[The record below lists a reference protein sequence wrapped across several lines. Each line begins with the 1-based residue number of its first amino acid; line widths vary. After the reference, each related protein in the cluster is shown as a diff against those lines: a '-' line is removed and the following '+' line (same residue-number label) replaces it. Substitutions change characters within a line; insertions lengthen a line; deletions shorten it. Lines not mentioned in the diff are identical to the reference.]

1 MGRAHCRLARR
12 GFGTRRFARTA
23 TRRAESAGNKLGEPC
38 LVQREKTRAFIG
50 KLQRIRRKIAERQVI
65 AAFYD
70 EGLNDFKNLSALKI
84 PAEGTCNYYKYIAVL
99 KQKRDRKELK
109 AQLRKQY
116 GVSLAGEV
124 YEAPLH
130 QQPVFEPFAAGTLPV
145 SEDLCSRHICLPIF
159 SGMQSEDARQ
169 VLDALKEVIE

>member
-1 MGRAHCRLARR
+1 MGYNWRM
-12 GFGTRRFARTA
+12 
-23 TRRAESAGNKLGEPC
+23 SEPH
-38 LVQREKTRAFIG
+38 AIIG
-50 KLQRIRRKIAERQVI
+50 LKHLQRLPSMIAERQAI
-65 AAFYD
+65 AAVYD
-70 EGLNDFKNLSALKI
+70 EGLNGFKNLFALKI
-84 PAEGTCNYYKYIAVL
+84 PPEGNCNYYKYIAVL
-99 KQKRDRKELK
+99 RQKRDRKELK

-159 SGMQSEDARQ
+159 SGMQPEDARQ
-169 VLDALKEVIE
+169 VLNALREVIE